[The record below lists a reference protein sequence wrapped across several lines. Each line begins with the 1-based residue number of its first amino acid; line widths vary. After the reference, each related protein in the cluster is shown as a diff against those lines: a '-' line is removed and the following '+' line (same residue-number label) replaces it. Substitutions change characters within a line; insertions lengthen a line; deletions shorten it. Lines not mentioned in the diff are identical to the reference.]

1 MVIVCLDQNM
11 AKYLQGVYKIKN
23 PDKYAGNPTNVIFRS
38 SYELKFMNWVDANSS
53 VVKWSS
59 EETIIPYV
67 CPTDN
72 RAHRYF
78 VDFKIQIKGK
88 DGKLKTY
95 LVEIKPSNQRIPP
108 KYPGRQT
115 RRYLTESMTFMKN
128 QSKWDAATI
137 WAKDRDWEFIVLDEF
152 DLGLSRQK

>member
-23 PDKYAGNPTNVIFRS
+23 PDKYAGNPTNVLFRS
-38 SYELKFMNWVDANSS
+38 SWELRFMNWVDVNPS

-88 DGKLKTY
+88 DGTLNTW
-95 LVEIKPSNQRIPP
+95 LVEIKPAAQTVSP
-108 KYPGRQT
+108 KPRAKNNNKRFLIEAGTYLKNRAKWQAAEQFCKDRGWT
-115 RRYLTESMTFMKN
+115 FIILTEHH
-128 QSKWDAATI
+128 
-137 WAKDRDWEFIVLDEF
+137 
-152 DLGLSRQK
+152 LGL

>member
-88 DGKLKTY
+88 DGIVQTY
-95 LVEIKPSNQRIPP
+95 LVEIKPASQTVPP
-108 KYPGRQT
+108 KPRAKNNKRFLIEAGTYLKNRAKFEAAE
-115 RRYLTESMTFMKN
+115 RYCKDRNWKFIILTEHH
-128 QSKWDAATI
+128 
-137 WAKDRDWEFIVLDEF
+137 
-152 DLGLSRQK
+152 LGL

>member
-11 AKYLQGVYKIKN
+11 AKYLQGVYNIKN
-23 PDKYAGNPTNVIFRS
+23 PDKYAGNPTNVYFRS
-38 SYELKFMNWVDANSS
+38 SWELRFMNWVDSNPS

-67 CPTDN
+67 CPTDG

-88 DGKLKTY
+88 EGTLKTW
-95 LVEIKPSNQRIPP
+95 LVEIKPSSQTVPP
-108 KYPGRQT
+108 KPKAQKTKRFLIEAGTYLKNRAKWESAE
-115 RRYLTESMTFMKN
+115 RY
-128 QSKWDAATI
+128 
-137 WAKDRDWEFIVLDEF
+137 AKDRNWEFIILTEHH
-152 DLGLSRQK
+152 LGL

>member
-1 MVIVCLDQNM
+1 M
-11 AKYLQGVYKIKN
+11 AISKNRKYLQGVYNIKN
-23 PDKYAGNPTNVIFRS
+23 PDKYAGNPTNVCFRS
-38 SYELKFMNWVDANSS
+38 SWELKFMNWVDANPS

-88 DGKLKTY
+88 DGLKTW
-95 LVEIKPSNQRIPP
+95 LVEIKPASQLVPP
-108 KYPGRQT
+108 KTPKPQNPKT
-115 RRYLTESMTFMKN
+115 P
-128 QSKWDAATI
+128 
-137 WAKDRDWEFIVLDEF
+137 
-152 DLGLSRQK
+152 